1 LRAVW
6 YDVAGD
12 PASILDRLR
21 RAGLEVAVAIPP
33 HLYYVRETGRVRA
46 TLPMGFR
53 FRGEPGP
60 APDPRVA
67 SGRSRSPS
75 ASGASDLFFQG
86 TSDALP
92 PLLQPSTTHR
102 MERAAT
108 VYGLPFGARWF
119 DTSEFM
125 IGRVAVSILFPESD
139 GSLDPNLYDWTPALR
154 DSVVR
159 SAVRG
164 LARWSS
170 FASTRGVPLTFAIEA
185 HFGLATK
192 YEPIRRTVAEEDNWI
207 QDVLMGYLGYKSD
220 VITLAYDAANRA
232 RSRQGAQWAAL
243 LIAVQDDSSSTGTFP
258 DGLFSHAR
266 LGGPYFVTPV
276 KNAGVALG
284 GATLDSYIE
293 HEMAHIF
300 WALDEHIPSSGW
312 WSCVLTTGY
321 LNVPNSNSVVP
332 TDGYCGSSV
341 HCVMKGNYP
350 DEACLFTQGQI
361 GWWDRDNN
369 GKPDLL
375 ESRAAVAPDSDQY
388 RTTAG
393 TPITFRGRALEV
405 ALGNQNPYHYFFG
418 DSISE
423 AIVDSVV
430 FSINHGPTQQ
440 AFPVDGVFD
449 SGREYFTVTI
459 PPLPVGD
466 YTVEWSAWNSN
477 GAIYYLGKESS
488 FTGSITGTA
497 LTVSGSVTGDPLFI
511 GQTLS
516 GTGITNGTR
525 IVSDSGTSW
534 VVSNSMSATGSIA
547 IKGFIPWVLDWT
559 GNASV
564 QVGFSTNGIVF
575 PTIGAA
581 VGSNR
586 LEYNV
591 SRIASVGATFHVA
604 SSSGSTITVD
614 SVSSGALFDR
624 MNVSGPGI
632 PPFTVLWFNGT
643 GTGGTGTLADQ
654 TRSLKTGNC

>member
-1 LRAVW
+1 MRDAEAQMEAAASLVSLPAPPGLRAVW
-6 YDVAGD
+6 YEAPGD
-12 PASILDRLR
+12 PASTLDRLR
-21 RAGLEVAVAIPP
+21 RAGLEVAVALPP
-33 HLYYVRETGRVRA
+33 HLYFVREPGRTRA
-46 TLPMGFR
+46 PLPAGFR
-53 FRGEPGP
+53 FRGEPALSLARGESE
-60 APDPRVA
+60 AT
-67 SGRSRSPS
+67 
-75 ASGASDLFFQG
+75 DLFLG

-92 PLLQPSTTHR
+92 PLLQLSTAR
-102 MERAAT
+102 RIARAAAED
-108 VYGLPFGARWF
+108 GLPFGARWF

-164 LARWSS
+164 LAKWSS
-170 FASTRGVPLTFAIEA
+170 FAAARGIPLAFAIEV

-300 WALDEHIPSSGW
+300 WALDEHIPSYGW

-321 LNVPNSNSVVP
+321 LNIANSNSVVP
-332 TDGYCGSSV
+332 ADGYCGVSV

-350 DEACLFTQGQI
+350 DDACVFTQGQI
-361 GWWDRDNN
+361 GWADRNNN

-375 ESRAAVAPDSDQY
+375 ESRTAVAPDSDSY
-388 RTTAG
+388 RTVAG

-405 ALGNQNPYHYFFG
+405 PLPNQNPYHYFFG
-418 DSISE
+418 DSIS
-423 AIVDSVV
+423 AATVDSVV

-440 AFPVDGVFD
+440 TFPVDGVFD

-466 YTVEWSAWNSN
+466 YTVEWTAWNSN
-477 GAIYYLGKESS
+477 GLTTAQNPITNLSVRAPGSLPGPGGPVAPTSLELRYGPTPTRGSVRFTLRGSPGSEGWGKV
-488 FTGSITGTA
+488 FD
-497 LTVSGSVTGDPLFI
+497 VSGREVARWRLRLPA
-511 GQTLS
+511 S
-516 GTGITNGTR
+516 G
-525 IVSDSGTSW
+525 VADW
-534 VVSNSMSATGSIA
+534 V
-547 IKGFIPWVLDWT
+547 WT
-559 GNASV
+559 GRVASGATLPSGLYFLSIEV
-564 QVGFSTNGIVF
+564 D
-575 PTIGAA
+575 GAA
-581 VGSNR
+581 LKRR
-586 LEYNV
+586 LV
-591 SRIASVGATFHVA
+591 ISH
-604 SSSGSTITVD
+604 
-614 SVSSGALFDR
+614 
-624 MNVSGPGI
+624 
-632 PPFTVLWFNGT
+632 
-643 GTGGTGTLADQ
+643 
-654 TRSLKTGNC
+654 

>member
-1 LRAVW
+1 MRFVWFGFGRAALGPVLLWAALGSGAACPFAEATTAAAAAARDAEAQVEAAASLVSSPAPAGLRAVW
-6 YDVAGD
+6 YDASGD

-33 HLYYVRETGRVRA
+33 HLYYVRETGSTGA
-46 TLPMGFR
+46 ALPAGFS
-53 FRGEPGP
+53 FRGAPGLSP
-60 APDPRVA
+60 A
-67 SGRSRSPS
+67 RSESES
-75 ASGASDLFFQG
+75 NGLFQG

-92 PLLQPSTTHR
+92 PMLQPSTPR
-102 MERAAT
+102 RIARAAAT
-108 VYGLPFGARWF
+108 DGLPFGARWF

-164 LARWSS
+164 LGRWSS
-170 FASTRGVPLTFAIEA
+170 FAAARGVPLTFAIET

-192 YEPIRRTVAEEDNWI
+192 YEPISRTVAEEDNWI
-207 QDVLMGYLGYKSD
+207 QDMLSGYLGYKSD

-243 LIAVQDDSSSTGTFP
+243 LIAVQDDSSPTGTFP

-300 WALDEHIPSSGW
+300 WALDEHIPSNGW

-321 LNVPNSNSVVP
+321 LNIPNTNSVVP
-332 TDGYCGSSV
+332 ADGYCGSSV

-350 DEACLFTQGQI
+350 DDACLFTQGQI
-361 GWWDRDNN
+361 GWADRNGN

-375 ESRAAVAPDSDQY
+375 ETRSAVAPDSDQY

-405 ALGNQNPYHYFFG
+405 ALANQNPYHYFFG
-418 DSISE
+418 DSIS
-423 AIVDSVV
+423 AATVDSVV

-440 AFPVDGVFD
+440 TLPVDGVFD
-449 SGREYFTVTI
+449 SGREYFTLTI
-459 PPLPVGD
+459 PPLPIGD

-477 GAIYYLGKESS
+477 GLPSAQN
-488 FTGSITGTA
+488 
-497 LTVSGSVTGDPLFI
+497 V
-511 GQTLS
+511 
-516 GTGITNGTR
+516 ITNLSVRAPGSPPGPGGPVTPASLELR
-525 IVSDSGTSW
+525 YGPTPSQGRVRFTLRGKPASEGWGRVYDVNGREVARWRLRLSASGAADW
-534 VVSNSMSATGSIA
+534 I
-547 IKGFIPWVLDWT
+547 WT
-559 GNASV
+559 GRVASGAMLPSGLYFLSIEV
-564 QVGFSTNGIVF
+564 D
-575 PTIGAA
+575 GAA
-581 VGSNR
+581 LKRR
-586 LEYNV
+586 LV
-591 SRIASVGATFHVA
+591 ISH
-604 SSSGSTITVD
+604 
-614 SVSSGALFDR
+614 
-624 MNVSGPGI
+624 
-632 PPFTVLWFNGT
+632 
-643 GTGGTGTLADQ
+643 
-654 TRSLKTGNC
+654 